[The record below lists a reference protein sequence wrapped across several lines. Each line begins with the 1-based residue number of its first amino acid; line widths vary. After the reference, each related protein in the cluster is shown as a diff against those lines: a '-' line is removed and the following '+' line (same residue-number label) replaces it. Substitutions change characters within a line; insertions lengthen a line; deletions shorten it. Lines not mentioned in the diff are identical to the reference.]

1 MAMQGHSRFNNN
13 HDMHNEMNTRKNEN
27 QKVDTVS
34 TNHDPTRKRR
44 KKHLDK
50 QSEDDDHQNATSSA
64 TMCTAYHRLK
74 PYSADNEYLASFDEH
89 STVGEEC
96 SSCAFEFS
104 TSIDSS
110 NTSTS
115 QIQHASF
122 STPVHVL
129 LQDTMHQLSISNTV
143 SSENVILKK
152 SKDTKDNKGFSEQ
165 SSSTKQNSE
174 EIFVIGPIQETEI
187 AELANYN

>member
-1 MAMQGHSRFNNN
+1 MQGHSRFNNN

>member
-1 MAMQGHSRFNNN
+1 MTTRSDGQGHSRFNNN

-34 TNHDPTRKRR
+34 INHDPTRKRR

-50 QSEDDDHQNATSSA
+50 QSEDDDHQIATSSA

-143 SSENVILKK
+143 FSENVILKK
-152 SKDTKDNKGFSEQ
+152 SKVC
-165 SSSTKQNSE
+165 
-174 EIFVIGPIQETEI
+174 IY
-187 AELANYN
+187 NYINT